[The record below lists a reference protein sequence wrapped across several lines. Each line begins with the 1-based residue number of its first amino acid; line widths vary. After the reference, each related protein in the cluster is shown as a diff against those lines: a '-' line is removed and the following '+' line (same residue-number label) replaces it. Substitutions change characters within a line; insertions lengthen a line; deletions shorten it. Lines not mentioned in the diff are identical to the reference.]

1 MSKGS
6 KLFVGLDVHKE
17 SIAVAV
23 AEEGGGEPRFLGT
36 ISPEPAQLTQ
46 LVRRLGRTRELVCCY
61 EAGPCGYGVY
71 RQLTALGVNC
81 LVVAPSLVPRKPGER
96 VKTDR
101 RDALKL
107 ARLLRS
113 GELTAVWV
121 PDQDQ
126 EALRDLTRAREDARH
141 DLMRARHRLSK
152 LLLRL
157 DLRAP
162 TGVHAWTQ
170 RHRHW
175 LRQVQCPH
183 HWQQQVLE
191 EYRQA
196 VVEAEERAAR
206 LDAEIA
212 AAAQEGAHAPAI
224 ASYQALRGVAVLTAV
239 TIAAEVGDITRF
251 ESPRQLM
258 AYAGLVPSEAS
269 SGGRVRRGGITKT
282 GNSHLRLVL
291 IEASWHYRHPPA
303 ISATLRR
310 RQQEQSVVVR
320 GISWK
325 AQQRLHRRFRRL
337 LGRGKVKQEAVVAVA
352 RELIGFLWS
361 VGQAAGAPIPAATP
375 RAALV
380 GA

>member
-1 MSKGS
+1 MSQGS

-23 AEEGGGEPRFLGT
+23 ADGAGGEPRFLGT
-36 ISPEPAQLTQ
+36 ITPEPQQ
-46 LVRRLGRTRELVCCY
+46 VSHLVRRLGRDHEVVCCY

-71 RQLTALGVNC
+71 RQLTALGVSC
-81 LVVAPSLVPRKPGER
+81 MVVAPSLVPTKPGER

-126 EALRDLTRAREDARH
+126 EALRDLTRAREDARQ

-157 DLRAP
+157 DLRPPA
-162 TGVHAWTQ
+162 GVRAWTQ
-170 RHRHW
+170 RHARW

-183 HWQQQVLE
+183 RRQQVVLE

-196 VVEAEERAAR
+196 VTETQERAAR
-206 LDAEIA
+206 LEAEIA
-212 AAAQEGAHAPAI
+212 TAAREGVHAPVI
-224 ASYQALRGVAVLTAV
+224 AAYQALRGIAVLTAV
-239 TIAAEVGDITRF
+239 TVAAEVGAITRF

-258 AYAGLVPSEAS
+258 AYAGLVPTEDS

-291 IEASWHYRHPPA
+291 VEASWHYRHPPQ
-303 ISATLRR
+303 IGPTLRR
-310 RQQEQSVVVR
+310 RQEGQSAAVR
-320 GISWK
+320 AISWK

-337 LGRGKVKQEAVVAVA
+337 LGRGKVKQEAVVALA
-352 RELIGFLWS
+352 RELSGFLWA
-361 VGQAAGAPIPAATP
+361 VGQEVGAPAVIPLAPTP
-375 RAALV
+375 AVA
-380 GA
+380 